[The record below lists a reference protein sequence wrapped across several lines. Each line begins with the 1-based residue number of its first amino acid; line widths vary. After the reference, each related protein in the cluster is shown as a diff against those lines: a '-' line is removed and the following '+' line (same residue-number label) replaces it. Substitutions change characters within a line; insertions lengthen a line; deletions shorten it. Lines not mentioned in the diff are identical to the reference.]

1 MGDDVGGVGFAS
13 QGEKHL
19 VYNHQ
24 GTEETHI
31 FHQTGGGEVED
42 HRLKCNVPFLRAGR
56 EDDPWGGAPTSD
68 R

>member
-1 MGDDVGGVGFAS
+1 MGGVCFTS

-19 VYNHQ
+19 VYNNH

-31 FHQTGGGEVED
+31 FHQTGGG
-42 HRLKCNVPFLRAGR
+42 FGR
-56 EDDPWGGAPTSD
+56 KIIDSSATCRFKGPVGKMAHDRGAPTSD